1 MFQKLTTIDLF
12 SLSVNSVRGSESCL
26 TLGVQYMNN
35 MFFDSKVM
43 VFCYIICPNSKT
55 FLLVLLRFWVV
66 QALERLPTWKFDLR
80 DLEEVKKVNFPRQG
94 WRDNQKRLAVWAY
107 NVTKYHFSYRH
118 DSW

>member
-80 DLEEVKKVNFPRQG
+80 DLFEVSQVNLP
-94 WRDNQKRLAVWAY
+94 RLAASRGPGQP
-107 NVTKYHFSYRH
+107 KIEARPPKRSRCMGI
-118 DSW
+118 